1 MMGSVN
7 SNKTAPNTMP
17 SCTAAPNECMNRA
30 ERLAA
35 VKFVGLSRPE
45 PAPQPRPRDNLLTRF
60 VDLIAVA
67 RR

>member
-1 MMGSVN
+1 
-7 SNKTAPNTMP
+7 MP
-17 SCTAAPNECMNRA
+17 SCTAAPNECMDRS

-45 PAPQPRPRDNLLTRF
+45 PAPQPRSRDNLLTRF

>member
-1 MMGSVN
+1 MV
-7 SNKTAPNTMP
+7 
-17 SCTAAPNECMNRA
+17 RA

-45 PAPQPRPRDNLLTRF
+45 PAPQPRSLDRLLTRF
-60 VDLIAVA
+60 VDLFAVA

>member
-1 MMGSVN
+1 MGSVN
-7 SNKTAPNTMP
+7 PQKTAPDTMP
-17 SCTAAPNECMNRA
+17 SCTAAPNECTDRA

-45 PAPQPRPRDNLLTRF
+45 PAPQPRPRDTLLTRF
-60 VDLIAVA
+60 VDLLAVA